1 MRTAML
7 ALFLFAPLGLGCAST
22 GGAPQQTSGSN
33 RNLINREQLD
43 AMPSITA
50 RDAVERLHRD
60 WLRGRGGSVQTATG
74 RVYPVVFVDGRR
86 FGELPVLRQF
96 GVEEIEEIRFLS
108 ASDATT
114 RFGTGYPGG
123 IINLIL
129 RRLEN

>member
-7 ALFLFAPLGLGCAST
+7 ALILFAPLVLGCAST
-22 GGAPQQTSGSN
+22 GGAPQQATGSN

-96 GVEEIEEIRFLS
+96 GVEELEEIRFLS

>member
-1 MRTAML
+1 MRTAKL
-7 ALFLFAPLGLGCAST
+7 ALFLFAPLALGCAAS
-22 GGAPQQTSGSN
+22 GGAPHQATGSN
-33 RNLINREQLD
+33 RNLINREQLE
-43 AMPSITA
+43 ALPSITA

-60 WLRGRGGSVQTATG
+60 WLRGRAGSVQTVSG
-74 RVYPVVFVDGRR
+74 RVYPVVFVNSRP

-96 GVEEIEEIRFLS
+96 GTEEIEEIRFLS

-129 RRLEN
+129 RRLPN

>member
-7 ALFLFAPLGLGCAST
+7 ALFLFAPLALGCAST
-22 GGAPQQTSGSN
+22 GGAPQKATGSN

-60 WLRGRGGSVQTATG
+60 WLRGRGGSVQTTSG

>member
-1 MRTAML
+1 M
-7 ALFLFAPLGLGCAST
+7 
-22 GGAPQQTSGSN
+22 
-33 RNLINREQLD
+33 
-43 AMPSITA
+43 
-50 RDAVERLHRD
+50 
-60 WLRGRGGSVQTATG
+60 
-74 RVYPVVFVDGRR
+74 VFVDGRR